1 MRLTLLKLALYI
13 VIALHYLLFI
23 MLISSIPML
32 FLFEPWY
39 VSTPLV
45 VWLINLMTLP
55 VKCPLTTLENVIR
68 RLLGMTTIKGFV
80 SKHILFRDR

>member
-1 MRLTLLKLALYI
+1 MRLTFLKLALFSTI
-13 VIALHYLLFI
+13 LLHYLLFI
-23 MLISSIPML
+23 ALLGSIPML

-39 VSTPLV
+39 VSIPLV